1 MAQTL
6 DATPGWDH
14 IWVTDS
20 VISLRMYEPV
30 VLLSACAARTSRI
43 RLGVACMA
51 SLGFRHPLLVAQ
63 QLANLDT
70 LSAGRLTLIACPGW
84 ATGDLVKR
92 ELAAFNVT
100 YPQKLRQM
108 EEGVEFLRLISA
120 DGVAALTGER
130 FSVTELSLEPQFVQ
144 RPLPIWMVA
153 NPAPSA
159 SPETVRRLLARVAR
173 IGDAWMTYAVTPARL
188 RELVAMLR
196 ELRHELG
203 DPHPELFGVC
213 VFLHANIA
221 HDESAAVADAIAA
234 WREVSTANVTPA
246 DLQSISAIGS
256 PTRSAEF
263 IAELVDA
270 GATSIALDP
279 VSQDRERQLE
289 ALSSTLLPLL
299 ADMN

>member
-1 MAQTL
+1 
-6 DATPGWDH
+6 
-14 IWVTDS
+14 
-20 VISLRMYEPV
+20 MYESI
-30 VLLSACAARTSRI
+30 VLLSACAAQTSRI

-51 SLGFRHPLLVAQ
+51 SLGFRHPLLAAQ

-70 LSAGRLTLIACPGW
+70 LSDGRLTLIACPGW
-84 ATGDLVKR
+84 ATGELVQR
-92 ELAAFNVT
+92 ELATFNVT
-100 YPQKLRQM
+100 YQQKLHQM
-108 EEGVEFLRLISA
+108 EEGVNFLRLVST
-120 DGVAALTGER
+120 DGVVTFSGER
-130 FSVTELSLEPQFVQ
+130 LSVTELSLEPKFVQ

-159 SPETVRRLLARVAR
+159 SPELVRRVMGRVAR

-188 RELVAMLR
+188 RELVAVLR
-196 ELRHELG
+196 ELRHDLG
-203 DPHPELFGVC
+203 DPHPERFGVS

-221 HDESAAVADAIAA
+221 DDESTAIADAIAA

-270 GATSIALDP
+270 GATSIALDV
-279 VSQDRERQLE
+279 VSRDRERQLDV
-289 ALSSTLLPLL
+289 LSSNLLPLL
-299 ADMN
+299 ADMH